1 MCSGLMESYW
11 TPRHSRFKSSGKH
24 SQDVVL
30 PLTQFCI
37 RVLVL
42 RRKLAVFRGL
52 KMPFKKLDE
61 KEIARINQLQQER
74 FDTLVDTFEPPL
86 PAGVP
91 ERLARIVAA
100 AKIEKGASVLDV
112 GTGSGILISLIQ
124 QYEPGKIH
132 ACDISREMLKH
143 VQTKYSGIVTHWCD
157 VRDLTLPDNSLDVV
171 FINAC
176 YGNIADK
183 PGTFRLMERVVK
195 PAGKV
200 VISHP
205 LGKDF
210 IGKLKPNCPFPLDD
224 FPGEA
229 EARMLL
235 GPFGFDIHL
244 FLDEPELYLLVA
256 MKRT

>member
-1 MCSGLMESYW
+1 
-11 TPRHSRFKSSGKH
+11 
-24 SQDVVL
+24 VVL
-30 PLTQFCI
+30 PLTQFRI

-42 RRKLAVFRGL
+42 RQKVAVFRGL

-61 KEIARINQLQQER
+61 EEIARINQLQQER
-74 FDTLVDTFEPPL
+74 FDTLVDAFEPPL

-91 ERLARIVAA
+91 ERLSRIVAA
-100 AKIEKGASVLDV
+100 AAIEKGAFVLDV
-112 GTGSGILISLIQ
+112 GTGSGILIPLIQ
-124 QYEPGKIH
+124 QYEPAKIH
-132 ACDISREMLKH
+132 ACDLSQEMLKH
-143 VQTKYSGIVTHWCD
+143 VQNKYAGVETHWCD
-157 VRDLTLPDNSLDVV
+157 VRDLTLPTHSIDVV

-183 PGTFRLMERVVK
+183 PGTFRLMTRVVK
-195 PAGKV
+195 PAGKI

-229 EARMLL
+229 EARTLL
-235 GPFGFDIHL
+235 SPFGFDIHL

-256 MKRT
+256 MKHT